1 MTKLTTQEINLDG
14 KKFTLEVGRFAQ
26 QATSAVIGRMGDTM
40 VLVTIVEGRLK
51 PELDYFPLSVEY
63 VEKLYAGGRIKG
75 SRWVKREGRPTEE
88 AILKG
93 RLIDRSIRPLF
104 PKNYKNEVQVVVT
117 VLSVDGE
124 NDPDILAINTV
135 SAALAISPLPW
146 KGPIASVRVGFV
158 KEHDGQESCYI
169 INPTEAEMELSE
181 LDLVVSST
189 AERVDMIEAGDNQR
203 DEKTFAGAFIFLEK
217 ARKEILKGIN
227 ELVKKVGQEKKE
239 VTTSELDKALYE
251 ELEKKYKKQIKELIP
266 QVATKEG
273 QGGDLVA
280 MAEEFVTEKNNEV
293 DKKVVFEFLD
303 KIFKKQVR
311 EGILKEDQRPDGRG
325 LTEIRPID
333 VEVGV
338 LPRTH
343 GSAVFK
349 RGQTQ
354 ALSITTLGSPSLEQY
369 FERMEGEET
378 KKYMHHYYMPPYSV
392 GEAGRIGV
400 PSRREIGHGAL
411 AERAILPVLPT
422 PDVFPYAIRV
432 VSEIMSSNGSTS
444 MASTCGSSLSLMDAG
459 VPLVEPVAGI
469 ACGLMTSEDLSQ
481 YKILTDIIGIED
493 FSGDMDFKVAG
504 TKNGIT
510 AVQLD
515 VKIEGLTLEMIEATL
530 TQSKEARMQIL
541 EKMNTVLPEARKQMS
556 KYAPKIKVVKI
567 DTEKIGEV
575 IGPGGKVIRN
585 IMAQTNT
592 TLDVS
597 DDGTVS
603 ITGTSDE
610 EVERAVSWVSTLT
623 RQIKAGEEFEGEVK
637 RILPF
642 GAFVELVPGKEG
654 MVHVSQMSTGFVS
667 NPNEVVALGQK
678 VKVRVMEIDE
688 QGRIN
693 LSMLFGEDA
702 QKAKENRPQ
711 RQEFGQRPGGQHR
724 FDHGNRGGDRRGP
737 RRPRY

>member
-1 MTKLTTQEINLDG
+1 MIKLTTQTVELEG
-14 KKFTLEVGRFAQ
+14 KKMTFEVGRFAQ
-26 QATSAVIGRMGDTM
+26 QATSAVIGKAGDTM
-40 VLVTIVEGRLK
+40 VLATVVEAAPK
-51 PELDYFPLSVEY
+51 KDLDYFPLSVEY

-75 SRWVKREGRPTEE
+75 SRWVKREGRPSDE

-104 PKNYKNEVQVVVT
+104 PKNYKNEVQVIVT
-117 VLSVDGE
+117 ILSVDGE
-124 NDPDILAINTV
+124 NEPDILAINTV
-135 SAALAISPLPW
+135 SAALAISSLPW
-146 KGPIASVRVGFV
+146 KGPVAALRVGYV
-158 KEHDGQESCYI
+158 KEGEGKESCYLT
-169 INPTEAEMELSE
+169 NPTDAEMEMSE
-181 LDLVVSST
+181 LDLVVSSSQ
-189 AERVDMIEAGDNQR
+189 ERVVMIEAGANQLEEKVFAQAFTYFQKSR
-203 DEKTFAGAFIFLEK
+203 D
-217 ARKEILKGIN
+217 EILKGIN
-227 ELVKKVGQEKKE
+227 DLAKNVGQKKKE
-239 VTTSELDKALYE
+239 IVAEETDKTLVE
-251 ELEKKYKKQIKELIP
+251 EIEKKYKKQVTDLIP
-266 QVATKEG
+266 QVASKEG
-273 QGGDLVA
+273 QGDDLQGLA
-280 MAEEFVTEKNNEV
+280 DEFVELKEGEV
-293 DKKVVFEFLD
+293 DKKAVLEILD
-303 KIFKKQVR
+303 KLFKKQVR
-311 EGILKEDQRPDGRG
+311 ERILKDNQRPDGRD
-325 LTEIRPID
+325 LTQVRPIEI
-333 VEVGV
+333 EVGI

-343 GSAVFK
+343 GSAMFK

-354 ALSITTLGSPSLEQY
+354 ALSVTTLGAPSLEQY
-369 FERMEGEET
+369 VERMEGEET
-378 KKYMHHYYMPPYSV
+378 KRYMHHYYMPPYSV

-400 PSRREIGHGAL
+400 PSRREVGHGAL
-411 AERAILPVLPT
+411 AERAIIPVLPLE
-422 PDVFPYAIRV
+422 DAFPYAIRV

-459 VPLVEPVAGI
+459 VPIIEPVAGI
-469 ACGLMTSEDLSQ
+469 ACGLVTSEDLSR
-481 YKILTDIIGIED
+481 YKILTDIVGIED

-515 VKIEGLTLEMIEATL
+515 VKIAGLTQEMIETTL
-530 TQSKEARMQIL
+530 VQSKEARMSIL
-541 EKMNTVLPEARKQMS
+541 EKMNAVLPAARKQMS

-597 DDGTVS
+597 DDGMVS
-603 ITGTSDE
+603 ITGTSE
-610 EVERAVSWVSTLT
+610 EDVEKAVNWVTTLT

-654 MVHVSQMSTGFVS
+654 MVHVSQMSVGFVG
-667 NPNEVVALGQK
+667 NPTDVVQLGQK
-678 VKVRVMEIDE
+678 VKVRVMEIDD

-702 QKAKENRPQ
+702 QKAAAQRPQ
-711 RQEFGQRPGGQHR
+711 RQDFGRGQRRFGG
-724 FDHGNRGGDRRGP
+724 DSDRRGP

>member
-1 MTKLTTQEINLDG
+1 MIKLTTQTVELEG
-14 KKFTLEVGRFAQ
+14 KKITFEVGRFAQ
-26 QATSAVIGRMGDTM
+26 QATSAVIGKAGDTM
-40 VLVTIVEGRLK
+40 VLATVVEAAPK
-51 PELDYFPLSVEY
+51 KDLDYFPLSVEY

-75 SRWVKREGRPTEE
+75 SRWVKREGRPSDE

-117 VLSVDGE
+117 ILSVDGE
-124 NDPDILAINTV
+124 NEPDILAINTV
-135 SAALAISPLPW
+135 SAALAISSLPW
-146 KGPIASVRVGFV
+146 KGPVAALRVGYV
-158 KEHDGQESCYI
+158 KEGEGKESCYLT
-169 INPTEAEMELSE
+169 NPTDAEMEMSE
-181 LDLVVSST
+181 LDLVVSSSQ
-189 AERVDMIEAGDNQR
+189 ERVVMIEAGANQLEEKVFAQAFTYFQKPR
-203 DEKTFAGAFIFLEK
+203 DA
-217 ARKEILKGIN
+217 ILKGIN
-227 ELVKKVGQEKKE
+227 DLAKNVGQKKKE
-239 VTTSELDKALYE
+239 IVAEETDKTLVE
-251 ELEKKYKKQIKELIP
+251 EIEKKYKKQVTDLIP
-266 QVATKEG
+266 QVASKEG
-273 QGGDLVA
+273 QGDDLQGLA
-280 MAEEFVTEKNNEV
+280 DEFVELKGGEV
-293 DKKVVFEFLD
+293 DKKAVLEILD
-303 KIFKKQVR
+303 KLFKKQVR
-311 EGILKEDQRPDGRG
+311 ERILKDNQRPDGRD
-325 LTEIRPID
+325 LTQVRPIEI
-333 VEVGV
+333 EVGI

-343 GSAVFK
+343 GSAMFK

-354 ALSITTLGSPSLEQY
+354 ALSITTLGAPSLEQY
-369 FERMEGEET
+369 VERMEGEET
-378 KKYMHHYYMPPYSV
+378 KRYMHHYYMPPYSV

-400 PSRREIGHGAL
+400 PSRREVGHGAL
-411 AERAILPVLPT
+411 AERAIIPVLPSE
-422 PDVFPYAIRV
+422 DAFPYAIRV

-459 VPLVEPVAGI
+459 VPIIEQVAGI
-469 ACGLMTSEDLSQ
+469 ACGLVTSEDLSQ
-481 YKILTDIIGIED
+481 YKILTDIVGIED

-515 VKIEGLTLEMIEATL
+515 VKIAGLTQEMIEATL
-530 TQSKEARMQIL
+530 IQSKEARMSIL
-541 EKMNTVLPEARKQMS
+541 EKMNAVLPAARKQMS

-597 DDGTVS
+597 DDGMVS
-603 ITGTSDE
+603 ITGTSE
-610 EVERAVSWVSTLT
+610 EDVEKAVNWVTTLT

-654 MVHVSQMSTGFVS
+654 MVHVSQMSVGFVG
-667 NPNEVVALGQK
+667 NPNDVVQLGQK
-678 VKVRVMEIDE
+678 VKVRVLEIDD

-702 QKAKENRPQ
+702 QKAAAQRPQ
-711 RQEFGQRPGGQHR
+711 RQDFGRGQRP
-724 FDHGNRGGDRRGP
+724 FGGDRRGP